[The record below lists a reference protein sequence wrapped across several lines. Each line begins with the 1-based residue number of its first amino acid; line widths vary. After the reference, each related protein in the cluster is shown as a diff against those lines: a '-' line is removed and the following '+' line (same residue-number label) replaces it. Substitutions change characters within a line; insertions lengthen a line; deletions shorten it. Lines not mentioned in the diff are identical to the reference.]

1 MKEDLSDVGLVEEKR
16 RLLDWW
22 KRRKDCWIGGR
33 ELKIVGLVEEK
44 RRLVDFWKR
53 IEQKL
58 QRSRTKDAILLLFP
72 IEKFL
77 YLIFQINTGGTIYFA
92 QLLFTVV
99 ENLKIRLVN
108 ED

>member
-1 MKEDLSDVGLVEEKR
+1 MREDLSDVGLVEEKR

-53 IEQKL
+53 IE
-58 QRSRTKDAILLLFP
+58 
-72 IEKFL
+72 
-77 YLIFQINTGGTIYFA
+77 
-92 QLLFTVV
+92 
-99 ENLKIRLVN
+99 
-108 ED
+108 